1 MSALYELT
9 SDFTELFN
17 RFDEIND
24 YEPDTDADGNYID
37 AVGNIIDDVVK
48 YKQDMLDMW
57 FDTLDGIEGEFSDKA
72 ESIACMIKQY
82 QETADAH
89 ERQERI
95 QRAAKERCRR
105 EVERLKKYLLD
116 NMTAIN
122 LDKVKGVRASVS
134 LRNNPESVVV
144 DNEGVFVEWARSH
157 NRDDLLRF
165 RDPDINKTA
174 IKGALK
180 EGQDIPARLERTR
193 SVVIK

>member
-37 AVGNIIDDVVK
+37 AAGTVIDDVVK
-48 YKQDMLDMW
+48 YKQDLLDMW
-57 FDTLDGIEGEFSDKA
+57 FDTLDGIESEFSDKA
-72 ESIACMIKQY
+72 ENIACMIKQY

-105 EVERLKKYLLD
+105 EIERLKKYLLD
-116 NMTAIN
+116 SMAAVN
-122 LDKVKGVRASVS
+122 LDKIKGVRASVS
-134 LRNNPESVVV
+134 IRSNPESVIVT
-144 DNEGVFVEWARSH
+144 DEAAFREWAITH
-157 NRDDLLRF
+157 ERDDLLRYK
-165 RDPDINKTA
+165 DPEINKTA
-174 IKGALK
+174 VKGALK
-180 EGQDIPARLERTR
+180 AGEDIPAALERSR

>member
-17 RFDEIND
+17 RFDEINS
-24 YEPDTDADGNYID
+24 YEPDTDADGKYID
-37 AVGNIIDDVVK
+37 AAGNIIDDVVK

-72 ESIACMIKQY
+72 ENIACMIKEY
-82 QETADAH
+82 QEIADAH
-89 ERQERI
+89 ERQERT

-105 EVERLKKYLLD
+105 QVERLKKYLLD

-122 LDKVKGVRASVS
+122 LDKIKGIRATVS
-134 LRNNPESVVV
+134 LRNNPESVII
-144 DNEGVFVEWARSH
+144 DDEITFREWAILHS
-157 NRDDLLRF
+157 RDDLLRYK
-165 RDPDINKTA
+165 DPEINKTA
-174 IKGALK
+174 VKAAIK
-180 EGQDIPARLERTR
+180 EGQDIPASLERTK

>member
-1 MSALYELT
+1 
-9 SDFTELFN
+9 
-17 RFDEIND
+17 
-24 YEPDTDADGNYID
+24 
-37 AVGNIIDDVVK
+37 
-48 YKQDMLDMW
+48 
-57 FDTLDGIEGEFSDKA
+57 
-72 ESIACMIKQY
+72 MIKQY
-82 QETADAH
+82 QETSDAH

-105 EVERLKKYLLD
+105 KVERLKKYLLD
-116 NMTAIN
+116 NMIAIN

-144 DNEGVFVEWARSH
+144 DDEDAFREWAIMSM
-157 NRDDLLRF
+157 RDDLLRYKE
-165 RDPDINKTA
+165 PDINKTA